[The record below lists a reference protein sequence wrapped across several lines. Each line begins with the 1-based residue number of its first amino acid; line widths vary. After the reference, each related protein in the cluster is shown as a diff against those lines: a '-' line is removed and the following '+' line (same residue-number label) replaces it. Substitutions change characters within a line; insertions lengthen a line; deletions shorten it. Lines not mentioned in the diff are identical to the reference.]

1 MNKLKLISA
10 MTLTSLLAACGGSG
24 DADRQTP
31 DIDIPTAE
39 PTIAP
44 PEYRIPTTQAH
55 IPFLEDFNGASD
67 TAAFFDAAYKELGGD
82 YPGEDEFFFST
93 AGVFDSEGNLDPSGG
108 NWITADSDQ
117 SFRLGNAR
125 FSMAQIAPLEGDA
138 RTKTTVENETIL
150 RGEMDLSQ
158 PYRLSFCVVD
168 SSGASSGSSGF
179 ELYVDNNSSGKS
191 AESIH
196 GASSRVLK
204 LSTNQFIAGK
214 RAEINIPGDTILDGA
229 GTVVSTGT
237 INPGLDTSFL
247 QIRVSSGGYIV
258 IDDMVIEYQSDTS
271 LGDAQTGCDT
281 KTTDYAT
288 ENPWVDALPTAEP
301 TVEPS
306 VEPTVEPTIPP
317 APTPEVDVSSAVFT
331 SFNGKKQPTE
341 VGSINTGA
349 SLVEFDEGNDSFPI
363 ADYWT
368 AVEGI
373 GTLDTEADK
382 DIKTYADYGPIVE
395 ESFPKAFTV
404 AARLAN
410 FKTLDKSFEIEM
422 AFSGDDGSGN
432 AARIKMMLRDDQVQF
447 DKFDSAT
454 KPAWDF
460 PEGFDVTKYHDY
472 QLQVRME
479 SVLSGSIWLYVDGEL
494 VMTAS
499 SANMSTTSADRNE
512 IRIGENS
519 SSPFHALVDWI
530 VWTGSDGYSADDL
543 VDSLPDDDLGDT
555 SGYESTA
562 GGDPIPFNVYNG
574 VLAPLSDDSI
584 TLTDDTKDK
593 FGGSS
598 QSPADADFFVAN
610 ADTDGT
616 VTFDTTVNGIDGDTM
631 LAKYNLPKV
640 AVAADYPRYFT
651 AVIRAKGNGSNKAIE
666 LDIALADAEQNG
678 ARIKSILHGGNGGL
692 QLEKWDGTLKPDA
705 YHDTYDDYRIYQ
717 VAITLDSATTGN
729 VKIYEAG
736 NDVAVIEVATTDAGG
751 VSPSFLT
758 SSSAYI
764 RIGDGGGSQY
774 VADVDWLIWTDAG
787 AYTPSELNG
796 KLPSGLGVT
805 TGY

>member
-301 TVEPS
+301 TVEP
-306 VEPTVEPTIPP
+306 TVEPTQPP
-317 APTPEVDVSSAVFT
+317 VSGDVAWTTYNGDVTPTTTASVTLSDSSTSEFADSDSNAATTWTSASGIASFVSTTAETKSRITFADIVGDTFPKTFTFVSRIKNSDNTNRGVEIEAAFGGEDIGDGSGSAGRVKFMVRESKIQLEKYDGTNTAEFSMDTSTDYHIYQIAVTLDGPRTATIDTWVDGVAVPDMSGLTTTGDLRDVSGGTNSIWIGDNSGGNLFNADIDYAIWTVEAAYSPGELKGKLPANIGDITGYEPDTATVSWDAV
-331 SFNGKKQPTE
+331 
-341 VGSINTGA
+341 
-349 SLVEFDEGNDSFPI
+349 
-363 ADYWT
+363 
-368 AVEGI
+368 
-373 GTLDTEADK
+373 
-382 DIKTYADYGPIVE
+382 
-395 ESFPKAFTV
+395 
-404 AARLAN
+404 
-410 FKTLDKSFEIEM
+410 
-422 AFSGDDGSGN
+422 FSGDATPTTTDSVTLSDSTTSEFADSDSNAATTWTSASGIASFVSTAAETKSRITFADIVGDTFPKTFTFVSRIKNSDNTNRGVEIEAAFGGEDVGDGSGSAGRVKFMVRESKIQLEKYDGTN
-432 AARIKMMLRDDQVQF
+432 TAEFSMDTSTDYHIYQIAVTLDGPRTATIDTWVDGVAVADMSGLTTTGDLRDV
-447 DKFDSAT
+447 
-454 KPAWDF
+454 
-460 PEGFDVTKYHDY
+460 
-472 QLQVRME
+472 
-479 SVLSGSIWLYVDGEL
+479 SGGTNSIWIGDNSGGNLFNADIDYAIWTTEDAYTAAEL
-494 VMTAS
+494 VGQLP
-499 SANMSTTSADRNE
+499 AN
-512 IRIGENS
+512 I
-519 SSPFHALVDWI
+519 
-530 VWTGSDGYSADDL
+530 
-543 VDSLPDDDLGDT
+543 GDT
-555 SGYESTA
+555 SGYQS
-562 GGDPIPFNVYNG
+562 
-574 VLAPLSDDSI
+574 L
-584 TLTDDTKDK
+584 TL
-593 FGGSS
+593 
-598 QSPADADFFVAN
+598 
-610 ADTDGT
+610 
-616 VTFDTTVNGIDGDTM
+616 
-631 LAKYNLPKV
+631 
-640 AVAADYPRYFT
+640 
-651 AVIRAKGNGSNKAIE
+651 
-666 LDIALADAEQNG
+666 
-678 ARIKSILHGGNGGL
+678 
-692 QLEKWDGTLKPDA
+692 
-705 YHDTYDDYRIYQ
+705 
-717 VAITLDSATTGN
+717 
-729 VKIYEAG
+729 
-736 NDVAVIEVATTDAGG
+736 
-751 VSPSFLT
+751 
-758 SSSAYI
+758 
-764 RIGDGGGSQY
+764 
-774 VADVDWLIWTDAG
+774 
-787 AYTPSELNG
+787 
-796 KLPSGLGVT
+796 
-805 TGY
+805 